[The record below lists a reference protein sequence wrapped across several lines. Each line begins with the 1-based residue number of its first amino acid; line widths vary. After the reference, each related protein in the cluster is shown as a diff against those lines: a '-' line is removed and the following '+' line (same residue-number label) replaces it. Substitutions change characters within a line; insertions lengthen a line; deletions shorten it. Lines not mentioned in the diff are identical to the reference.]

1 MSGACCCCFTV
12 FNEAALLS
20 DDDVVV
26 LLEVEL
32 GAAKLLVGGFNI
44 GKMLLQPTSQLCR
57 WATVHSFSDEALY
70 D

>member
-57 WATVHSFSDEALY
+57 
-70 D
+70 